1 MYEEEETDSDVSQ
14 GVFSAGKVILVSFVI
29 IKALL

>member
-14 GVFSAGKVILVSFVI
+14 GVFSAGKVILLSF